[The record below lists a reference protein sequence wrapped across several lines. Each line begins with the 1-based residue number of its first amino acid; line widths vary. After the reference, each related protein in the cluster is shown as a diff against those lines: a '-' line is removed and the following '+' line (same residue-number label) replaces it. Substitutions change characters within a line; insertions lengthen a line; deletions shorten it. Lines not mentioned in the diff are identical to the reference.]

1 MGNNIMRQIS
11 GFLQV
16 LRFPPLNK
24 TDRNDISEI
33 LLKVA
38 LKQTKKNPVTQ
49 VILLYFIIFILLWN
63 FYCQIISEIF
73 QEQTKSG
80 QMIILVAQNVV

>member
-1 MGNNIMRQIS
+1 MQSVPITTDVVSSNIDQGEVYNIMRQIS

-49 VILLYFIIFILLWN
+49 VMKPFLKELFPFL
-63 FYCQIISEIF
+63 
-73 QEQTKSG
+73 T
-80 QMIILVAQNVV
+80 